1 MRERRCIVDTFSN
14 KLFMVGPG
22 GYEIRLSPGSE
33 VYDLLD
39 SEAGHQMLPC
49 SQFAKGKKPHQ
60 DSFTFLVGTHFE
72 KTNSAPSGGDSSST
86 VGTGFSGE
94 PSC

>member
-1 MRERRCIVDTFSN
+1 
-14 KLFMVGPG
+14 MVGPG

-39 SEAGHQMLPC
+39 SEAGHQMLPR
-49 SQFAKGKKPHQ
+49 SQFAKGKKPSQ
-60 DSFTFLVGTHFE
+60 DSFTFLVGDYLE
-72 KTNSAPSGGDSSST
+72 KKDTTPPSGDVSLT
-86 VGTGFSGE
+86 VGAGSSGE